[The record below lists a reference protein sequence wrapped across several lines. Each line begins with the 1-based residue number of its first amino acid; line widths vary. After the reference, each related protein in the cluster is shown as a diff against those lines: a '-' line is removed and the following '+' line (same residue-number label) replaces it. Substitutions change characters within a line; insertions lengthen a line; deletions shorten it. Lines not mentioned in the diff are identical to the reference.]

1 MPWLLGAQAIT
12 VTANHADATGDV
24 SIRKFIA
31 VLVFE
36 LASSEDALGVNIA
49 GDVHV
54 MTLLGEKE
62 IQPLGGVK
70 SQLPGLPR
78 GERTP

>member
-1 MPWLLGAQAIT
+1 M
-12 VTANHADATGDV
+12 TANHADATGDV

-31 VLVFE
+31 ILVFE
-36 LASSEDALGVNIA
+36 LASSEEALGVNIA

-54 MTLLGEKE
+54 MTLMGEKE